1 MMSEQNKPQEQSLE
15 GLAPYPQQ
23 VQSSDSG
30 QFVANSTEGQPLP
43 AEGGSPEMPN
53 PNQDFGVQ
61 QPIFDAPQ
69 QQMPQQD
76 NWGNPAFQEAI
87 PQGFNP
93 AGQNFAG
100 PQQAANFAG
109 QPSPEPKKNS
119 TGKLIGFLGI
129 GLATGLLLGGLGGY
143 FLNDFMGGGSVPSLS
158 RKGHQSDFTSFV
170 APSKEEVYEWEV
182 KDFEKLNFAN
192 VDDEGLT
199 PEQVVKDFGLASS
212 VTFQEEG
219 LSLSWLPDSS
229 YTTLTFMKHEDGSY
243 HLQGM
248 SIMPGSD
255 GYNKKVSS
263 QITESLKTGDAE
275 TGEGGSS
282 FKEVI
287 KEYPEYQHISV
298 YGDSESEPKMLVN
311 YETSSNKEITLTFIR
326 QENGQYLLSNL
337 SK

>member
-1 MMSEQNKPQEQSLE
+1 MSEQNKPQEQSLE

-69 QQMPQQD
+69 QD
-76 NWGNPAFQEAI
+76 NWGNPVFQEAI

-100 PQQAANFAG
+100 SQQAANFAG

-129 GLATGLLLGGLGGY
+129 GLAAGLLLGGLGGY
-143 FLNDFMGGGSVPSLS
+143 FLNDFMSGGSVPSLS
-158 RKGHQSDFTSFV
+158 RKGHQSDVASFV
-170 APSKEEVYEWEV
+170 APSKEDVYEWEV
-182 KDFEKLNFAN
+182 KDLEKLSIVSA
-192 VDDEGLT
+192 DDEGLT

-255 GYNKKVSS
+255 SYNKKVSS

-298 YGDSESEPKMLVN
+298 YGDGESEPKMLVN

>member
-1 MMSEQNKPQEQSLE
+1 MPEQNKPQEQSLE

-23 VQSSDSG
+23 VQSSDPG
-30 QFVANSTEGQPLP
+30 QFSANSTEGQPFP
-43 AEGGSPEMPN
+43 TEGGSPEMPN

-69 QQMPQQD
+69 QD
-76 NWGNPAFQEAI
+76 NWGNPVFQEAI

-93 AGQNFAG
+93 AGQNFAV
-100 PQQAANFAG
+100 PQQAANFAA

-129 GLATGLLLGGLGGY
+129 GLAAGLLLGGLGGY

-158 RKGHQSDFTSFV
+158 RKGHQSDVASFV
-170 APSKEEVYEWEV
+170 APTKEDVYEWEV
-182 KDFEKLNFAN
+182 KDLEKLSIVSA
-192 VDDEGLT
+192 DDEGLT

-255 GYNKKVSS
+255 DYNKKVSS
-263 QITESLKTGDAE
+263 QITENLKTGDAE

-298 YGDSESEPKMLVN
+298 YGDGESEPKMLIN

>member
-1 MMSEQNKPQEQSLE
+1 
-15 GLAPYPQQ
+15 
-23 VQSSDSG
+23 
-30 QFVANSTEGQPLP
+30 
-43 AEGGSPEMPN
+43 
-53 PNQDFGVQ
+53 
-61 QPIFDAPQ
+61 
-69 QQMPQQD
+69 MPQQD
-76 NWGNPAFQEAI
+76 NWGNPAFQKAT

-93 AGQNFAG
+93 AGQNFAV
-100 PQQAANFAG
+100 PQQAANFAA

-129 GLATGLLLGGLGGY
+129 GLAAGLLLGGLGGY

-158 RKGHQSDFTSFV
+158 RKGHQSDVASFV
-170 APSKEEVYEWEV
+170 APSKEDVYEWEV
-182 KDFEKLNFAN
+182 KDLEKLSIVSA
-192 VDDEGLT
+192 DDEGLT

-263 QITESLKTGDAE
+263 QITENLKTGDAE

-298 YGDSESEPKMLVN
+298 YGDGESEPKMLIN

>member
-1 MMSEQNKPQEQSLE
+1 
-15 GLAPYPQQ
+15 
-23 VQSSDSG
+23 
-30 QFVANSTEGQPLP
+30 
-43 AEGGSPEMPN
+43 
-53 PNQDFGVQ
+53 
-61 QPIFDAPQ
+61 
-69 QQMPQQD
+69 MPQQD
-76 NWGNPAFQEAI
+76 NWGNPAFQGAI

-129 GLATGLLLGGLGGY
+129 GLAAGLLLGGLSGY
-143 FLNDFMGGGSVPSLS
+143 FLNNFMGGGSVPSLS
-158 RKGHQSDFTSFV
+158 RKGHQSDVASFV
-170 APSKEEVYEWEV
+170 APSKEDVYEWEV
-182 KDFEKLNFAN
+182 KDLEKLNIVSA
-192 VDDEGLT
+192 DDEGLT

-248 SIMPGSD
+248 SIMPGSEA
-255 GYNKKVSS
+255 YNQKVSS

-298 YGDSESEPKMLVN
+298 YGDGESEPKMLIN

-326 QENGQYLLSNL
+326 QENGQYLLSNI

>member
-1 MMSEQNKPQEQSLE
+1 MSEQNKSQEQSLE

-30 QFVANSTEGQPLP
+30 QFVANSVEGQPFP
-43 AEGGSPEMPN
+43 AEGGSPEMSN

-69 QQMPQQD
+69 QD
-76 NWGNPAFQEAI
+76 NWGNPVFQEAI

-100 PQQAANFAG
+100 SQQAANFAG

-129 GLATGLLLGGLGGY
+129 GLAAGLLLGGLGGY

-158 RKGHQSDFTSFV
+158 RKGHQSDVASFV
-170 APSKEEVYEWEV
+170 APSKEDVYEWEV
-182 KDFEKLNFAN
+182 KDLEKLSIVSA
-192 VDDEGLT
+192 DDEGLT

-255 GYNKKVSS
+255 DYDKKVSG
-263 QITESLKTGDAE
+263 QITENLKMGDAE

-298 YGDSESEPKMLVN
+298 YGDGESEPKMLIN

>member
-1 MMSEQNKPQEQSLE
+1 MSEQNKSQEQSLE

-43 AEGGSPEMPN
+43 VEGGSPEMPN

-69 QQMPQQD
+69 QD
-76 NWGNPAFQEAI
+76 NWGNRVFQEAI

-100 PQQAANFAG
+100 SQQAANFAG

-129 GLATGLLLGGLGGY
+129 GLAAGLLLGGLGGY
-143 FLNDFMGGGSVPSLS
+143 FLNDFMSGGSVPSLS
-158 RKGHQSDFTSFV
+158 RKGHQSDVASFV
-170 APSKEEVYEWEV
+170 APSKEDVYEWEV
-182 KDFEKLNFAN
+182 KDLEKLSIVSA
-192 VDDEGLT
+192 DDEGLT

-255 GYNKKVSS
+255 DYDKKVSG
-263 QITESLKTGDAE
+263 QITENLKMGDAE

-298 YGDSESEPKMLVN
+298 YGDGESEPKMLVN

>member
-1 MMSEQNKPQEQSLE
+1 MSEQNKPQEQSLE

-69 QQMPQQD
+69 QD
-76 NWGNPAFQEAI
+76 NWGNPVFQEAI

-100 PQQAANFAG
+100 SQQAANFAG

-129 GLATGLLLGGLGGY
+129 GLAAGLLLGGLGGY

-158 RKGHQSDFTSFV
+158 RKGHQSDVASFV
-170 APSKEEVYEWEV
+170 APSKEDVYEWEV
-182 KDFEKLNFAN
+182 KDLEKLNIVSA
-192 VDDEGLT
+192 DDEGLT

-255 GYNKKVSS
+255 SYNKKVSS

-298 YGDSESEPKMLVN
+298 YGDGESEPKMLVN

>member
-1 MMSEQNKPQEQSLE
+1 MSEQNKSQEQSLE

-69 QQMPQQD
+69 QD
-76 NWGNPAFQEAI
+76 NWGNPVFQEAI

-100 PQQAANFAG
+100 SQQAANFAG

-129 GLATGLLLGGLGGY
+129 GLAAGLLLGGLGGY

-158 RKGHQSDFTSFV
+158 RKGHQSDVASFV
-170 APSKEEVYEWEV
+170 APSKEDVYEWEV
-182 KDFEKLNFAN
+182 KDLEKLSIVSA
-192 VDDEGLT
+192 DDEGLT

-255 GYNKKVSS
+255 SYNKKVSS

-298 YGDSESEPKMLVN
+298 YGDGESEPKMLVN

>member
-1 MMSEQNKPQEQSLE
+1 MSEQNKSQEQSLE

-23 VQSSDSG
+23 DQSSDSG

-69 QQMPQQD
+69 QD
-76 NWGNPAFQEAI
+76 NWGNPVFQEAI

-100 PQQAANFAG
+100 SQQAANFAG

-129 GLATGLLLGGLGGY
+129 GLAAGLLLGGLGGY
-143 FLNDFMGGGSVPSLS
+143 FLNDFMSGGSVPSLS
-158 RKGHQSDFTSFV
+158 RKGHQSDVASFV
-170 APSKEEVYEWEV
+170 APSKEDVYEWEV
-182 KDFEKLNFAN
+182 KDLEKLSIVSA
-192 VDDEGLT
+192 DDEGLT

-255 GYNKKVSS
+255 DYNQKVSS
-263 QITESLKTGDAE
+263 QITESLKMGDAE

-298 YGDSESEPKMLVN
+298 YGDGESEPKMLVN